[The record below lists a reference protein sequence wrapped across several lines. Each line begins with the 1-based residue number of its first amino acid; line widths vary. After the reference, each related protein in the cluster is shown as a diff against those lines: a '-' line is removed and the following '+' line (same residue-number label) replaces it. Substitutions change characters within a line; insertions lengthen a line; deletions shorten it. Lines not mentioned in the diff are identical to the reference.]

1 MLTAQGE
8 DIVRAIGSTPDD
20 PFSLIYLT
28 LISAI
33 GNAERQIFLT
43 NAYFVPDPQLLK
55 ALTDAAGRGVAVT
68 MILPGFMSRWI
79 TRLRWANATPSQAR
93 LKSFR
98 RSRKLKF
105 REKQY
110 SSIGSPA
117 TNSIA
122 MYGMPSSV
130 VPVSKI
136 LAIFGCSRLDWISIS
151 R

>member
-1 MLTAQGE
+1 MSVAVVTGRPSICSGLAYSGV
-8 DIVRAIGSTPDD
+8 IAPNSVGSCGSASA
-20 PFSLIYLT
+20 SLEMPKS
-28 LISAI
+28 ISL
-33 GNAERQIFLT
+33 G
-43 NAYFVPDPQLLK
+43 VPSS
-55 ALTDAAGRGVAVT
+55 VT